1 MHFLGWVT
9 ANARM
14 HSRYARLRIESA
26 SRVATAVHKVLRSG
40 VRRVCCAHQDPA
52 CQDTVLGVS
61 DIVCH
66 GFLWNWERRDSF
78 YRTVLLKRRTERVL
92 GIGLD
97 SVVEFCYHTVHDHAF
112 SYAELRRYRT
122 VWYTATP
129 QNPQPTIAR

>member
-1 MHFLGWVT
+1 M
-9 ANARM
+9 
-14 HSRYARLRIESA
+14 RIESA
-26 SRVATAVHKVLRSG
+26 SRVGYNGTQSVEEWDSSRVLHAPG
-40 VRRVCCAHQDPA
+40 YPA

-92 GIGLD
+92 GIALD

-129 QNPQPTIAR
+129 HPQPTIAR